1 MAKFSKNC
9 KTEGA
14 VPFPER
20 VTKVSL
26 YILLKQ
32 QELWE
37 EEGEQEQNKRC
48 QILSG
53 LLYIIYTDLR
63 KEENAAHEGEFK
75 AAGDAVQAVQTV
87 LQELPEILM
96 TPLHLKSKI

>member
-1 MAKFSKNC
+1 M
-9 KTEGA
+9 
-14 VPFPER
+14 
-20 VTKVSL
+20 
-26 YILLKQ
+26 
-32 QELWE
+32 
-37 EEGEQEQNKRC
+37 
-48 QILSG
+48 
-53 LLYIIYTDLR
+53 YTDLR